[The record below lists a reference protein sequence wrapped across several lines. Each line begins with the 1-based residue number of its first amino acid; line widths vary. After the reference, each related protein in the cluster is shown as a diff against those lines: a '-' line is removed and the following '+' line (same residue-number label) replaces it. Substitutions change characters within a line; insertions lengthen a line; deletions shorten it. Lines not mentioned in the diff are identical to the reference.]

1 PLWVTMQGRGGAL
14 AAGATLVPLLAGW
27 AGGSAFSVRLLVALG
42 MRRLMTAGFAV
53 AVGGAAALA
62 LGALA
67 GLPAGWACAALG
79 VLGFGLGPVASTS
92 VIAPQSRVAW
102 SHRGAV
108 TAVVF
113 ASRMLGGSI
122 AVAALGALGDE
133 GHPAA
138 SRFAGVALL
147 AAGGAISMGLL

>member
-1 PLWVTMQGRGGAL
+1 
-14 AAGATLVPLLAGW
+14 
-27 AGGSAFSVRLLVALG
+27 
-42 MRRLMTAGFAV
+42 MRRLMMAGFTV

-62 LGALA
+62 VVAYA
-67 GLPAGWACAALG
+67 GLPTVWAFASLG
-79 VLGFGLGPVASTS
+79 LLGFGLGPVASTS
-92 VIAPQSRVAW
+92 IIAPQSRVAW

-133 GHPAA
+133 SHPAA
-138 SRFAGVALL
+138 ARFVGVALL
-147 AAGGAISMGLL
+147 AAGGAISMGLLAPRSVHMEPGDTLGAAAE